1 MQYNG
6 SKRKIEV
13 YALFVY
19 EQTAEKSRIYAD
31 VTNRITHVKERFF
44 HSFTLFDK
52 VELLERQAKT
62 ERM

>member
-31 VTNRITHVKERFF
+31 VTNRITHVKACFF
-44 HSFTLFDK
+44 PLFMSFDILDPA
-52 VELLERQAKT
+52 ERQIQK
-62 ERM
+62 

>member
-1 MQYNG
+1 MLCVCFSYVENSTNICG
-6 SKRKIEV
+6 N
-13 YALFVY
+13 
-19 EQTAEKSRIYAD
+19 D
-31 VTNRITHVKERFF
+31 TNRITHVKERFF